1 MEFGVKVS
9 VQGLGFKVSGFF
21 GFPLKAGVALQQS
34 SKRYSG
40 IPQLIVGANPNGY
53 LIIQDNAQTIESH
66 TQLRVLIFHLAFAAW
81 CYDFQF
87 RDRHFDVAWYMKV
100 TKLKGFAVPSHR
112 DGFNTAEY
120 FQL

>member
-87 RDRHFDVAWYMKV
+87 RDRHFERCMVYEGYKI
-100 TKLKGFAVPSHR
+100 KGLRRSFAPR
-112 DGFNTAEY
+112 WF
-120 FQL
+120 